1 MQSATP
7 FSSSASVSMEQSI
20 NNYSLFSK
28 ETENKR
34 SFTSDKVEF
43 SHYICPKKSK
53 NWLKNTTLEYIYK
66 LSSPQRKKF
75 QWQLL
80 QKKQFHQNSYKTL
93 SPKKS
98 EVKTNEMQ
106 KSQPPLHIKNPQKNS
121 LQHQKSKTI
130 ETKICKEVDGVRKF
144 TTNPYRRFRSKQTR
158 LALHD
163 ESKNYVNT
171 TSHKYVA
178 KTESQKRPPYLHI
191 ATGHSKFLICI
202 SNSGAIDKHF
212 FTFSEGKIKQTQF
225 YIWQG
230 RVFTLHV

>member
-1 MQSATP
+1 MTTFAKKTIPSKFLQN
-7 FSSSASVSMEQSI
+7 I
-20 NNYSLFSK
+20 KSK
-28 ETENKR
+28 EVR
-34 SFTSDKVEF
+34 SQNERNAEKSTSIT
-43 SHYICPKKSK
+43 H
-53 NWLKNTTLEYIYK
+53 
-66 LSSPQRKKF
+66 
-75 QWQLL
+75 
-80 QKKQFHQNSYKTL
+80 
-93 SPKKS
+93 
-98 EVKTNEMQ
+98 Q
-106 KSQPPLHIKNPQKNS
+106 KSTKKNS

-158 LALHD
+158 LAVHD

-230 RVFTLHV
+230 RVFTLHLSKKIQKLIKKHEVREHLKTQFTAT